1 MGKRYFRHRP
11 WVVEAIQAEQD
22 GVVVDDQT
30 TLFYY
35 NGNYVVTKK
44 GKKRIMTKEQFERTY
59 VEIYDYKEGWC
70 PEKKSV

>member
-1 MGKRYFRHRP
+1 MGNRYFRHRP
-11 WVVEAIQAEQD
+11 WVVAAFPAEQD

-35 NGNYVVTKK
+35 NGDYVVTEE
-44 GKKRIMTKEQFERTY
+44 GKKRVMTKEQFERTY

-70 PEKKSV
+70 PEKKLV